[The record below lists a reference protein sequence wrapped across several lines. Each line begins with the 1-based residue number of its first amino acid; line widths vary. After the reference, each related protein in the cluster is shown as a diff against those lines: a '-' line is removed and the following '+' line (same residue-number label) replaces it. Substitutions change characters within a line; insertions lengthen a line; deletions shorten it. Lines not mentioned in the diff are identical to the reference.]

1 MNEHRMHSRVAW
13 IDRKRFTVIG
23 TDHLL
28 TPPSFF
34 MIWSLHQDNLAV
46 DQWQVYHSKS
56 SAPQIPHMMLE
67 LKPGQFYMVCV
78 DHQHTST
85 NGKAAKD
92 PKIRKS
98 KMRSPLEDTAL
109 KKGLP
114 SAFIFNQIPSK
125 PGKHPLSLAL
135 HSQKAGQAARLHHP
149 SKHSYLG
156 SWEAGRLWPFFSV
169 ATNPAPVGLP
179 MEAPGGGRKARMT
192 LPGNTK
198 QKAFTKC
205 HLNNI
210 QSCHM
215 SHIYKSYV

>member
-1 MNEHRMHSRVAW
+1 MHHNLQLHGMS
-13 IDRKRFTVIG
+13 G
-23 TDHLL
+23 SP
-28 TPPSFF
+28 TPF
-34 MIWSLHQDNLAV
+34 NK
-46 DQWQVYHSKS
+46 WQ
-56 SAPQIPHMMLE
+56 
-67 LKPGQFYMVCV
+67 KP
-78 DHQHTST
+78 
-85 NGKAAKD
+85 AKD
-92 PKIRKS
+92 PKIRTS
-98 KMRSPLEDTAL
+98 KNAESPWIHSPEERLT
-109 KKGLP
+109 
-114 SAFIFNQIPSK
+114 FCIYHQIPSK

-156 SWEAGRLWPFFSV
+156 SWEAGRLWPFPSPV

-205 HLNNI
+205 HLNHI

-215 SHIYKSYV
+215 SHIYIYKSYV